1 MGVALIELLKR
12 GDKEMSLKV
21 RMMRKML
28 GISSG
33 DWPKN
38 YKRRLV
44 V

>member
-12 GDKEMSLKV
+12 GDKEISLKV
-21 RMMRKML
+21 RVMRKML

-38 YKRRLV
+38 FKRRLGV
-44 V
+44 